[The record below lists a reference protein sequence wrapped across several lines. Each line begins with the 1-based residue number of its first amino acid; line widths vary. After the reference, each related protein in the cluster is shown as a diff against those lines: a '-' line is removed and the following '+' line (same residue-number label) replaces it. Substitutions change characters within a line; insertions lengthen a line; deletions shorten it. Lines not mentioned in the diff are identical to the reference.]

1 MTTTLRSF
9 LISAA
14 LSLPVF
20 AQTPAPHYNSF
31 LDEVFFPKLKT
42 DAQVAELVK
51 KAGFQPSLNPVFQFN
66 QFQAAL
72 PGCTLG
78 AWVTL
83 SDDGGDLMFATKLRE
98 LTDSEALRRDDLL
111 GRLEKTTPAQRFDM
125 FFRVAQI
132 GNGKPVLLL
141 YVMLPNRGATPSEVK
156 AVVSQLADVG
166 VATVKGGR

>member
-1 MTTTLRSF
+1 
-9 LISAA
+9 
-14 LSLPVF
+14 
-20 AQTPAPHYNSF
+20 
-31 LDEVFFPKLKT
+31 
-42 DAQVAELVK
+42 
-51 KAGFQPSLNPVFQFN
+51 
-66 QFQAAL
+66 
-72 PGCTLG
+72 
-78 AWVTL
+78 
-83 SDDGGDLMFATKLRE
+83 